1 MMTFVKLS
9 PLERIF
15 KFCSKDFRQKEQ
27 FPLEKFYF
35 CGKFSNKHLKY
46 QGNLPMP
53 RLTPE
58 NKELHTSQ
66 MRQNICRT
74 FAEMFAAQGDVSMEH
89 LAEKMGIAKGTIYNY
104 FEDKKALTAAVMEM
118 RRKAMTALMEEKIS
132 PELPASE
139 QLELFVSIMW
149 QDFNTYRHLRL
160 EYLRNNPVLHLP
172 HRPRPLDILKRIIEQ
187 GIASGEFRKTDP
199 EEAALF
205 IFCSLVGKF
214 RHFLLKDLEADTE
227 KEKNVML
234 SFLFPALKNS

>member
-1 MMTFVKLS
+1 
-9 PLERIF
+9 
-15 KFCSKDFRQKEQ
+15 
-27 FPLEKFYF
+27 
-35 CGKFSNKHLKY
+35 
-46 QGNLPMP
+46 
-53 RLTPE
+53 
-58 NKELHTSQ
+58 
-66 MRQNICRT
+66 
-74 FAEMFAAQGDVSMEH
+74 
-89 LAEKMGIAKGTIYNY
+89 
-104 FEDKKALTAAVMEM
+104 MEM

-160 EYLRNNPVLHLP
+160 EYLRNNPVRHLP
-172 HRPRPLDILKRIIEQ
+172 HRPRPLDILKSIMEQ
-187 GIASGEFRKTDP
+187 GVASGEFREIDP

-214 RHFLLKDLEADTE
+214 RHLLLKNLEADTE

>member
-1 MMTFVKLS
+1 
-9 PLERIF
+9 
-15 KFCSKDFRQKEQ
+15 
-27 FPLEKFYF
+27 
-35 CGKFSNKHLKY
+35 
-46 QGNLPMP
+46 MP

-58 NKELHTSQ
+58 NKELHTSL

-139 QLELFVSIMW
+139 QLEIFVSIMW
-149 QDFNTYRHLRL
+149 QDFNTHRHLRL
-160 EYLRNNPVLHLP
+160 EYLRNNPVQHLP

-187 GIASGEFRKTDP
+187 GIAAGEFREFFDVIVNDKPVKTTAYEGAATVAVCLAAVESTKTGKVVQIKYP
-199 EEAALF
+199 E
-205 IFCSLVGKF
+205 K
-214 RHFLLKDLEADTE
+214 
-227 KEKNVML
+227 
-234 SFLFPALKNS
+234 